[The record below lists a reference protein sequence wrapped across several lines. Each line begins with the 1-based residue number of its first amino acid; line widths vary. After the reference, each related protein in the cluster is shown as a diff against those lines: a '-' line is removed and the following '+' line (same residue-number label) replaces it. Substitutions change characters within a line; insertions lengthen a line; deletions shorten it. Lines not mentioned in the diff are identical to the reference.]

1 MNMRSNNGNF
11 EKYKSEMLRMYQQ
24 QNRPMNQANAPQNSF
39 SGSSNQRGY
48 VQNPKN
54 RNDNVL
60 SNLNAQLSNMAG
72 SPNPNETGLESSL
85 QLDDDF
91 PPASYRQDISSHT
104 VRGDTPIEYNSQGMR
119 TSDLIFDNS
128 DQSAGSENARQV
140 QAPENLSISPQNG
153 SYFMQNSGNSQQ
165 NNMEMGNSAPNINRD
180 YDLQRL
186 SEDLPQNSRN
196 NEQNVANFESIQ
208 TNNEN
213 QSEAA
218 DEQFQRDW
226 NNFETRNTSNGFLK
240 VQVYSA
246 RGAFPIKD
254 AKITIFKEF
263 DGQNKIF
270 YEILTDESGITQ
282 PVSLPA
288 PDASHSFAVDGIRP
302 YENYSISV
310 SKFGFEDAT
319 RNGLPIFPG
328 VVSLQPIQ
336 LGPQLASQQDENPN
350 LERNF

>member
-1 MNMRSNNGNF
+1 MNMRSNDGNF

-39 SGSSNQRGY
+39 SGGSNQRGY

-60 SNLNAQLSNMAG
+60 SNLNAQLGNMAG
-72 SPNPNETGLESSL
+72 SPNPNEPELESSI

-104 VRGDTPIEYNSQGMR
+104 VRGDTPIEYDSQGRR
-119 TSDLIFDNS
+119 TSDLIFENE
-128 DQSAGSENARQV
+128 DQNAGRANTSRV
-140 QAPENLSISPQNG
+140 QAPENLSMSTQNG
-153 SYFMQNSGNSQQ
+153 SNFTQNLGNSQQ
-165 NNMEMGNSAPNINRD
+165 NNMENAAPNMNRD

-186 SEDLPQNSRN
+186 SDDLPQNSRDSQ
-196 NEQNVANFESIQ
+196 QNIANFESIQ
-208 TNNEN
+208 TNNGN
-213 QSEAA
+213 QSESA
-218 DEQFQRDW
+218 DEQFQSEW
-226 NNFETRNTSNGFLK
+226 NNFESRNTSNGFLK